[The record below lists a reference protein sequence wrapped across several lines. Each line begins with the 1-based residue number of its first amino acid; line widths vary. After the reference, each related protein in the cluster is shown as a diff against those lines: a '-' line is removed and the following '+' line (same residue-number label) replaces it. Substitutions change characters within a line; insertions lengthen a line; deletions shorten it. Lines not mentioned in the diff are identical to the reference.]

1 MKHRKPR
8 DNGISRRN
16 FIRASV
22 TATAGLGIMRSGYIF
37 GDDSED
43 MAGQRIKEFRILGRT
58 GFKVSDIGFG
68 TGNLSNANV
77 LEAALDTGI
86 NYIDTAE
93 HYVRGNSERTI
104 GQVINKRDRTKI
116 FLTTKL
122 NLMGGSSKK
131 KLIARFNKCL
141 ERLQTSYADCLMLHM
156 VPTVEQLTH
165 EGYHEAIRELKAAGK
180 VRFTGLS
187 NHGTE
192 HKLAGPIKDE
202 MDRIILAA
210 AEDGRFDVVLFTYNF
225 IQKEMGDRILKACKN
240 KNMGTTL
247 MKTNPVKFYQDMQ
260 DILDNNLKQGRKIG
274 EQFYKIMEDYK
285 TLIDRGQEFIR
296 KYGLTSAEK
305 TRDAAIKFC
314 LSNPDVHSVCPTLN
328 SFEDLEAFIALSGT
342 KLDEEGKD
350 MLVDYESGLGQYY
363 CRHACG
369 RCEGSCPQGVP
380 VNTIMRYYHYFE
392 AQGREKYAME
402 KYSALS
408 RKSAALC
415 AECTESYCEKA
426 CPYRVPVQGLLIA
439 AHQTLTLEREYRE
452 KLSIKPNSHFS
463 EPFDYN

>member
-1 MKHRKPR
+1 MKQRNQKDSR
-8 DNGISRRN
+8 ISRRN
-16 FIRASV
+16 FIRSSV
-22 TATAGLGIMRSGYIF
+22 SATAGLGLIRG
-37 GDDSED
+37 GRLL
-43 MAGQRIKEFRILGRT
+43 GQDGEEPPGPKIKEYRTLGRT

-68 TGNLSNANV
+68 TGNLSNPNV
-77 LEAALDTGI
+77 IEAALDMGI

-93 HYVRGNSERTI
+93 HYGHGNSERTI
-104 GQVINKRDRTKI
+104 GQVISKRDRKKI

-122 NLMGGSSKK
+122 NMMGGGSKE
-131 KLIARFNKCL
+131 KLKARFIECL
-141 ERLQTSYADCLMLHM
+141 ERLQTDYADCLMIHM
-156 VPTVEQLTH
+156 VPTVEQVTH
-165 EGYHEAIRELKAAGK
+165 EGYHEAIQELKAEGK

-202 MDRIILAA
+202 MDKIILAA

-260 DILDNNLKQGRKIG
+260 DMLERNLEQGRKFG
-274 EQFYKIMEDYK
+274 EQFYKIIDEYK
-285 TLIDRGQEFIR
+285 TLIDQGEGFMK

-314 LSNPDVHSVCPTLN
+314 LSNPDVHSACSSMN
-328 SFEDLEAFIALSGT
+328 SFEELETFVALSGT
-342 KLDEEGKD
+342 RLDPEEKAMLTDYKSKLGR
-350 MLVDYESGLGQYY
+350 YY

-369 RCEGSCPQGVP
+369 QCEGNCPQGVP
-380 VNTIMRYYHYFE
+380 VNTIMRYFHYFA

-402 KYSALS
+402 KYNALS
-408 RKSAALC
+408 RNTADACSN
-415 AECTESYCEKA
+415 CTESYCEKA
-426 CPYRVPVQGLLIA
+426 CPYRVPVQGLLVL
-439 AHQTLTLEREYRE
+439 AHHTLTL
-452 KLSIKPNSHFS
+452 
-463 EPFDYN
+463 